1 MAVRSVCTTHAR
13 HAAPAGRAVR
23 RPPPHPYAM
32 PGTAAHPGCKPRFAA
47 RRPSRRLA
55 FAGALLRLCVVAGS
69 ALLLL
74 AALRFMAGDLAFLSL
89 VPVGLPAPQV
99 SGNGR
104 TGLPLEVAPV
114 LQNPELPNG
123 CEAAS
128 LACLLQYQG
137 FSVSASEIARD
148 WLPCQPFTCSGA
160 DRCGADPEQA
170 YAGDPFSEKN
180 GWYCFQGPV
189 AEAANA
195 YLGAQG
201 SPLRAASLSGA
212 GTDKLLAELL
222 AGRPVAVWFT
232 QDYEAPRLNTRFFWL
247 LPSGE
252 AYQPYANLHCVVLTG
267 MSDDVCTLAD
277 PLQGTVQVD
286 RALFDEV
293 YTAMGG
299 RAVTLG

>member
-1 MAVRSVCTTHAR
+1 M
-13 HAAPAGRAVR
+13 
-23 RPPPHPYAM
+23 
-32 PGTAAHPGCKPRFAA
+32 
-47 RRPSRRLA
+47 
-55 FAGALLRLCVVAGS
+55 
-69 ALLLL
+69 
-74 AALRFMAGDLAFLSL
+74 
-89 VPVGLPAPQV
+89 
-99 SGNGR
+99 
-104 TGLPLEVAPV
+104 
-114 LQNPELPNG
+114 
-123 CEAAS
+123 
-128 LACLLQYQG
+128 
-137 FSVSASEIARD
+137 
-148 WLPCQPFTCSGA
+148 
-160 DRCGADPEQA
+160 
-170 YAGDPFSEKN
+170 
-180 GWYCFQGPV
+180 

-212 GTDKLLAELL
+212 GTGKLLAELL

-267 MSDDVCTLAD
+267 MSEDVCTLAD